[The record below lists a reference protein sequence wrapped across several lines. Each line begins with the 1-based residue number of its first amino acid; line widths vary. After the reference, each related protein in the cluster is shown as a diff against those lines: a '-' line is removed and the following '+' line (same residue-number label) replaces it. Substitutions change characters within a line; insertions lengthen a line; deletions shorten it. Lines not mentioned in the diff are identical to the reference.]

1 MFGCF
6 YLGALVIA
14 LPAWWL
20 LGKPQY
26 PASSPCNG
34 ASSSGWGRGHPLGCF
49 LWNKGR
55 PLVSSGVLAIM
66 NNALIPAGLLVN
78 LVLWERIPTCS
89 GSSGHPA
96 DAGFP
101 SGSASVSR
109 SVSAD

>member
-26 PASSPCNG
+26 PASSLQWGILFWLGVG
-34 ASSSGWGRGHPLGCF
+34 ASGLGYF
-49 LWNKGR
+49 LWNKGAT
-55 PLVSSGVLAIM
+55 LVSSGVLAIM

-78 LVLWERIPTCS
+78 LVLWGKDTDLLRLGLGALLMLASLWVCQRQQVSER
-89 GSSGHPA
+89 
-96 DAGFP
+96 
-101 SGSASVSR
+101 
-109 SVSAD
+109 